1 MRDEAPAISDKHAPG
16 PVKRVRYKLEA
27 VLLGALC
34 RFVQLLSF
42 RGMTRFADGLAFLA
56 WAILRHDRRVAL
68 ANVDV
73 AFGDTK
79 SKREKSR
86 IAYLG
91 FRNLCRTL
99 VSLFWA
105 PNLTK
110 ENVGKYAYIDAAGQA
125 CVKAIEASGRGIVFC
140 TPHWGNWELGCL
152 LTGFSGR
159 QLLVVGEPTR
169 NAAVGKIIFDMR
181 GVSGHKVVPPQFAVL
196 KLFRQVSRGGGTATL
211 VDVNGRRGRG
221 GVWNDYFGLKVY
233 NSTAPAELAL
243 RTKAAIVM
251 SYCYMDGTAG
261 PMRLTFQELP
271 VTDTGDRAADTQ
283 RITDAITRAVEDRV
297 RERPEQWLWT
307 YKRWKR
313 RPTEAKGR
321 YPFYSRFQPVD

>member
-1 MRDEAPAISDKHAPG
+1 VADESRETSDKYAPG
-16 PVKRVRYKLEA
+16 PIKRFRYKLEVVCLKGLA
-27 VLLGALC
+27 WIIQ
-34 RFVQLLSF
+34 RLSF
-42 RGMTRFADGLAFLA
+42 GGMTRFADGVAIIA
-56 WAILRHDRRVAL
+56 WSLLHHDRKVAL
-68 ANVDV
+68 ANVDL

-79 SKREKSR
+79 STKEKNR
-86 IAYLG
+86 IARLG

-110 ENVGKYAYIDAAGQA
+110 ANIGRYAFIDDASEARL
-125 CVKAIEASGRGIVFC
+125 KSIEASGRGIVFC

-159 QLLVVGEPTR
+159 QLIVVGEPTR
-169 NAAVGKIIFDMR
+169 NAAVGRLIFELR

-221 GVWNDYFGLKVY
+221 GAWSEFFGLPVY

-243 RTKAAIVM
+243 RTGAAIVM
-251 SYCYMDGTAG
+251 SACYMDDTGG
-261 PMRLTFQELP
+261 PMRLHFEELP
-271 VTDTGDRAADTQ
+271 VTDTADRAADTQ
-283 RITDAITRAVEDRV
+283 RITDAITRAVETLV

-313 RPTEAKGR
+313 RPTEEKGR
-321 YPFYSRFQPVD
+321 YPFYSRFQRVD